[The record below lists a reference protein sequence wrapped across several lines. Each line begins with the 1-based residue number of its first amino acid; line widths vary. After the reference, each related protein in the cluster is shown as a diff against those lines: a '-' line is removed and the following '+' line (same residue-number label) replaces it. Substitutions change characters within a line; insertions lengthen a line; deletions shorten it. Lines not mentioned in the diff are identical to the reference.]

1 MRTQQARQVRD
12 KAISD
17 AMNLGHTPKL
27 LTKSGAME
35 LWVCEN
41 GCNCVIDAWD
51 SPAIVNGGMAHVQCR
66 NPRSS
71 SKLDRGQEAE

>member
-1 MRTQQARQVRD
+1 MRTQQAREIRD
-12 KAISD
+12 KAVSE
-17 AMNLGHTPKL
+17 AQKLGHSPKL
-27 LTKSGAME
+27 LTRSGAME

-51 SPAIVNGGMAHVQCR
+51 SPAIVNGSMAHVECR

-71 SKLDRGQEAE
+71 SKPDRGQEAE